1 MGRPRKSNNYIDND
15 EFKALVTDYIK
26 LNYNDNGEWI
36 DRYLRTM
43 ETRGQKKPERY
54 EEAKA
59 FAARRLRMYES
70 RQLSKDDYV
79 KFDKVA
85 HDFCK
90 SLYKIADGMLASMKL
105 HMDEDYD
112 DMRSEAVMA
121 GLKYASRFDEE
132 SGTSAFS
139 YFTQVLKNAIIL
151 YLNNR
156 KEEYHDG
163 NIIPEYKLFDTRGV
177 GEFDV
182 ESLD

>member
-1 MGRPRKSNNYIDND
+1 MKSKSTYYINND
-15 EFKALVTDYIK
+15 EFKELVTDYIK
-26 LNYNDNGEWI
+26 LNYNDSGEWI

-43 ETRGQKKPERY
+43 ETRGLKKPERY
-54 EEAKA
+54 AEAKA
-59 FAARRLRMYES
+59 FAERRMEMYRN
-70 RQLSKDDYV
+70 RQLSKEDYR

-90 SLYKIADGMLASMKL
+90 SLYKIADGMLSSMKL
-105 HMDEDYD
+105 HLDPDYD

-156 KEEYHDG
+156 KDEYHDG
-163 NIIPEYKLFDTRGV
+163 NIIPEYKLFDTRSVDAFEEGAY
-177 GEFDV
+177 E
-182 ESLD
+182 E